1 MLPDIDELAALV
13 KAIAREEILPRFNH
27 AQGRLKADG
36 SIVTEVDF
44 AMQRRLAETLGQR
57 YPGIA
62 LLGEEMDEPQQEALL
77 AKGGRLWCLDPVDG
91 TSNFVAGMPF
101 FCVSLA
107 LLVEGASALGLI
119 YDPVRD
125 ECYKAV
131 RGQGARLNGAEL
143 KCRVPD
149 LPLKRCMAVVDFKR
163 LDPVLATRLALKPPY
178 SAQRYLGSGALEWCW
193 LAAGRFQAYL
203 HGGQKLWDYAAG
215 ALILAE
221 AGGTAATIRGEPI
234 TTSSLAPLS
243 VMAACDARLFAEWRA
258 ALAGPW
264 AEPLTSA

>member
-44 AMQRRLAETLGQR
+44 AMQSRLAEALGRR
-57 YPGIA
+57 YPGIP
-62 LLGEEMDEPQQEALL
+62 LLGEEMDESRQQALL
-77 AKGGRLWCLDPVDG
+77 AENGRLWCLDPVDG

-125 ECYKAV
+125 ECYTAV
-131 RGQGARLNGAEL
+131 RGQGACLNGNAL
-143 KCRVPD
+143 KCHVPL
-149 LPLKRCMAVVDFKR
+149 LPLRRCMAVVDFKR

-178 SAQRYLGSGALEWCW
+178 SAHRYLGSGALEWCW

-215 ALILAE
+215 ALILTE
-221 AGGTAATIRGEPI
+221 AGGAAATIQREPI
-234 TTSSLAPLS
+234 ATRGLAPLS
-243 VMAACDARLFAEWRA
+243 VVAACDARLFAEWQA
-258 ALAGPW
+258 ALEGPW
-264 AEPLTSA
+264 TEPLTST